1 MRDFRLRCAKCG
13 AEYTADEI
21 ETGEVPACEKC
32 QGRLEIVDKV
42 KLACPHCSLEGVPDS
57 LPADEVLMC
66 EKCAR
71 PLIILSAE
79 REIPVSLDDDITSI
93 EENPD
98 SAAGTSGKSTGKGYT
113 LAVGSSSIVMKKP
126 SVSTDVP
133 VKPQGGILKK
143 TFGKFEV
150 IKEIARGGMGIV
162 YKVHD
167 PDLRRDLAL
176 KVLLQG
182 EGANENAIKRF
193 MREARAAGNLNHPNI
208 VPVHEMGQIEGQYFF
223 TMDFIEGH
231 SLQEFM
237 EGKGV
242 RKLRSREF
250 IGKIRD
256 VCLAL
261 QAAHDKRIIHRDLK
275 PANIMIRDNDGQVV
289 LMDFGLAKECSNSSI
304 VSMTG
309 VVLGS
314 PAYMS
319 PEQAKGKV
327 HEIDH
332 RSDIYSIG
340 ILLYEGLTGIQ
351 PFYGETV
358 FDTLTKVVHQEPVPP
373 RNITSGIPVD
383 LQNIVLKCMEKDPG
397 KRYSSALEL
406 AADLDAYLGGGKVSA
421 RSIMVIVRLWRRI
434 RRKPA
439 ALAGVVAV
447 PLVVAAVVAAWFMFT
462 RPSYVDLAA
471 QAMKDAD
478 SDRRMTVLKELS
490 ALLTDQKIKKSEEK
504 GRALQLIRDRL
515 TQSEKPDIAER
526 AAKSAAQFLDEKAL
540 PGLVQ
545 LAKNS
550 STPEAVRL
558 SVLEAIAV
566 IAEKKSVPGVNVPL
580 LLTSLA
586 VSENVPLPIRLK
598 AAEGLKKAWGFD
610 QLSTV
615 IELAKNIR
623 APSELRIAALRALSG
638 RIPFESPRMSDII
651 QLYADSDQKV
661 AAAAAECLKSS
672 RTADS
677 LFDFYG
683 IKGVVAKAVT
693 KAGEVVK
700 LNADHQKE
708 LMDMMDDGVKTEKK
722 EITPLEAM
730 ISKLNGNEPENRLAA
745 AYDLGQLGDGKAVP
759 ELVRHLTDTDSR
771 VRGVA
776 ARSIVQ
782 LSSEARPNMGEIRN
796 LLGSEDMLVR
806 EQASFI
812 IGELKDSDSLSVLM
826 KAAEQEQSR
835 RVAINM
841 ANAFRQIGD
850 PSCLPILGRML
861 DRFQDNEEAA
871 PVCVKAIASFNK
883 KAIRQLIAALDSKN
897 AGIRKAAVEELKEIC
912 GVDFGTDK
920 SRWEQWEKNRGTS
933 KN

>member
-1 MRDFRLRCAKCG
+1 MNEFKLSCSKCG

-21 ETGEVPACEKC
+21 ESGEIPACEKC
-32 QGRLEIVDKV
+32 QGRLEIAGKV
-42 KLACPHCSLEGVPDS
+42 KLVCIHCSLEGIPDS
-57 LPADEVLMC
+57 LPSDEALIC
-66 EKCAR
+66 EKCSK
-71 PLIILSAE
+71 PLLIISTE
-79 REIPVSLDDDITSI
+79 REIPPSSKDNETTST
-93 EENPD
+93 EENPVT
-98 SAAGTSGKSTGKGYT
+98 GTSGKSTGGGYT
-113 LAVGSSSIVMKKP
+113 LAVGPSTVVMKNP
-126 SVSTDVP
+126 SVSKDAP
-133 VKPQGGILKK
+133 AEPKGGILKK

-150 IKEIARGGMGIV
+150 IREIARGGMGIV

-231 SLQEFM
+231 SLQDFM
-237 EGKGV
+237 ENKGV
-242 RKLRSREF
+242 RKMRQHELIE
-250 IGKIRD
+250 KIRD

-261 QAAHDKRIIHRDLK
+261 QAAHDKGIIHRDLK
-275 PANIMIRDNDGQVV
+275 PANIMIRDNDQQVI
-289 LMDFGLAKECSNSSI
+289 LMDFGLAKECTNSSI

-309 VVLGS
+309 VVVGS

-327 HEIDH
+327 HGIDH

-351 PFYGETV
+351 PFCGETV

-383 LQNIVLKCMEKDPG
+383 LQNIVLKCMEKDPL
-397 KRYSSALEL
+397 KRYNSSLEL
-406 AADLDAYLGGGKVSA
+406 AADLDAYLSGDKVSA
-421 RSIMVIVRLWRRI
+421 KSIMFIVRFWRKI
-434 RRKPA
+434 RRKPL
-439 ALAGVVAV
+439 ALAGVIAV
-447 PLVVAAVVAAWFMFT
+447 PLIIAAIIAAWFMFT
-462 RPSYVDLAA
+462 RPSYVDIAT
-471 QAMKDAD
+471 QSMK
-478 SDRRMTVLKELS
+478 STNPDRRMTVLKELS
-490 ALLTDQKIKKSEEK
+490 ALLSEQKIKNNEERN
-504 GRALQLIRDRL
+504 RALQLIRDRI
-515 TQSEKPDIAER
+515 TQSEKPDIVDR

-540 PGLVQ
+540 PNLVQ
-545 LAKNS
+545 LAKSNA
-550 STPEAVRL
+550 TPEAVRL
-558 SVLEAIAV
+558 TILESTAT
-566 IAEKKSVPGVNVPL
+566 IAEKKNFPGINVPAI
-580 LLTSLA
+580 LTSLA
-586 VSENVPLPIRLK
+586 LNEKIPLKIRLK

-610 QLSTV
+610 QLFA
-615 IELAKNIR
+615 IIDLAKNTQ
-623 APSELRIAALRALSG
+623 AFSELRVMALRALSG

-651 QLYADSDQKV
+651 QLYADPDQKV

-683 IKGVVAKAVT
+683 IKGVVAKAVS

-708 LMDMMDDGVKTEKK
+708 LMDMMNDEVKTEKK

-730 ISKLNGNEPENRLAA
+730 ISKLNGNDPERRLAA

-759 ELVRHLTDTDSR
+759 ELVKHLTDSDSR
-771 VRGVA
+771 IRGVA

-782 LSSEARPNMGEIRN
+782 LSPTVRPNMEEIRK
-796 LLGSEDMLVR
+796 LLGNEDMLVR

-812 IGELKDSDSLSVLM
+812 IGELKDSDSLAVLI
-826 KAAEQEQSR
+826 KSAEQEQSR
-835 RVAINM
+835 RVAVSM
-841 ANAFRQIGD
+841 ANTFKQIGN
-850 PSCLPILGRML
+850 PTCLPSLSRML
-861 DRFQDNEEAA
+861 ERFQDNDETAIA
-871 PVCVKAIASFNK
+871 CVKSMASFNK
-883 KAIRQLIAALDSKN
+883 QAIRQLTNVLDSKN
-897 AGIRKAAVEELKEIC
+897 VKVQKAALEELKEIC

-920 SRWEQWEKNRGTS
+920 SRWEQWEKR
-933 KN
+933 